1 MENLEEKPEQG
12 TMQKA
17 MSNTDLMAPD
27 IEPFFPFDD
36 TITIYVGPDNE
47 RFSLHKRLVCQF
59 RFFEAA
65 FKGSFQ
71 ESAAGTLKLPEH
83 DPAIFRF
90 FVYWLYTGKLDG
102 HHYPSTAKPSLSDI
116 RTECKFGPQANHL
129 PHLTTKL
136 DERLADG
143 QFQLYALITYRDA
156 PFDVMIGLYLLA
168 EYLQVPGLR
177 DEIINVLVDVYAY
190 SREKYDG
197 VSTSFWRWRN
207 YSRPHWAPDPVP
219 AINAAWK
226 SSKDS
231 KLCRLLVTLFCDNVV
246 LYAEDIQ
253 ENERLDAAFLSA
265 AFTMSQ
271 ERWLRASTRTK

>member
-1 MENLEEKPEQG
+1 
-12 TMQKA
+12 
-17 MSNTDLMAPD
+17 
-27 IEPFFPFDD
+27 FPFDD
-36 TITIYVGPDNE
+36 TVTVHVGPDNE
-47 RFSLHKRLVCQF
+47 RFSIHKRLVCQF
-59 RFFEAA
+59 PFFEAA
-65 FKGSFQ
+65 FNGNFQ
-71 ESAAGTLKLPEH
+71 ESAAGILKLPEH

-116 RTECKFGPQANHL
+116 RKECKLEQHEKHL
-129 PHLTTKL
+129 PHLTAKS
-136 DERLADG
+136 DKRLTSG
-143 QFQLYALITYRDA
+143 QFQLYTLIAYRDA

-168 EYLQVPGLR
+168 EYLQVPVLR
-177 DEIINVLVDVYAY
+177 DEVVNVLVDVYAY
-190 SREKYDG
+190 CGEEFDG

-231 KLCRLLVTLFCDNVV
+231 KLCRLLVTLFCDNVI
-246 LYAEDIQ
+246 LCAEEVQ

-265 AFTMSQ
+265 AFTTAQ
-271 ERWLRASTRTK
+271 ERWLRGSTRTKWSQPDSLCPYHIHESNTCKVHNEKIAKAEK